1 MPYMRLTAM
10 IAMLMMLAASGSVT
24 AEPAYPPPHGKETA
38 QAPAVPDTRVSLNLT
53 PAMQEVLKQTMRE
66 HLEALRAII
75 AALAQEDHEQASAIA
90 HETLGFPKHHQVMQR
105 ERDVTFPKKYQEL
118 AMAHHQAAEEL
129 AKVIPTR
136 AMKSILQQ
144 LDRTVQACVA
154 CHQAYKL

>member
-1 MPYMRLTAM
+1 MTCTRLTAM
-10 IAMLMMLAASGSVT
+10 IAMLMMLAAAGSVM
-24 AEPAYPPPHGKETA
+24 AQPAQPPMHGKETA
-38 QAPAVPDTRVSLNLT
+38 QAPSPPDARVSLNLA

-66 HLEALRAII
+66 HLEALQAII
-75 AALAQEDHEQASAIA
+75 AALAQEDYEQASAVA
-90 HETLGFPKHHQVMQR
+90 HEELGFPKHHQVMQR
-105 ERDVTFPKKYQEL
+105 ERDVIFPKKYQEL

-154 CHQAYKL
+154 CHQVYKL